1 MVPNIFYFHPYL
13 GKIFHLT
20 NIFQKGLKP
29 PTSIILYTVR
39 ILTPPMETQT
49 TLRSW
54 QPWAQPVIILM
65 QLLHDEYAF
74 YHATMPPTQDAGI
87 NLGKT
92 HQVLTWTSH
101 KIPWDDCIFA
111 YTWMVD
117 WFLWVFHV
125 GKKKYISYMHPMGII
140 RSGALFATITGW
152 SFQLDCLHD
161 FWGLKGEEDSKKCQ
175 ALGNG
180 PLGGGFRYFLMFIL
194 TWGRFPFWLIF
205 FIGVKRT
212 N

>member
-1 MVPNIFYFHPYL
+1 MGENGVITPIDILGGTHLVHIFVGGNYVSIIIIICVVVPNIFYFHPYL

-125 GKKKYISYMHPMGII
+125 GEKKNIYIYIIHASYGH
-140 RSGALFATITGW
+140 
-152 SFQLDCLHD
+152 
-161 FWGLKGEEDSKKCQ
+161 
-175 ALGNG
+175 
-180 PLGGGFRYFLMFIL
+180 Y
-194 TWGRFPFWLIF
+194 
-205 FIGVKRT
+205 
-212 N
+212 